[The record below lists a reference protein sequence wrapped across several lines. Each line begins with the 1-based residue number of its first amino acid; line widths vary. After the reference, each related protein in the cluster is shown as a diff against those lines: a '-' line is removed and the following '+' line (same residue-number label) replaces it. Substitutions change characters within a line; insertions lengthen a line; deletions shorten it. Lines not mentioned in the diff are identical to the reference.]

1 MRLVC
6 TVLLLFGLTAPA
18 FADEAARKACVDAMN
33 ADPSF
38 ADSIILLTEK
48 KLNEKVDDQ
57 QILKD
62 ACTRFDHNEAAD
74 AIRTNERHVLLAY
87 MAMWLVAAGLVL
99 YLWRKQQALKG
110 EIALLRKDLEAALAD
125 DKSKDSK

>member
-6 TVLLLFGLTAPA
+6 TVVLLFGLTAPA
-18 FADEAARKACVDAMN
+18 FADETARKACVDAMN

>member
-6 TVLLLFGLTAPA
+6 TILLLLSFGSPA
-18 FADEAARKACVDAMN
+18 FADDAARKACVDAMN

-48 KLNEKVDDQ
+48 KLEDKVNHE

-62 ACTRFDHNEAAD
+62 ACTRFDHNEAAE

-99 YLWRKQQALKG
+99 YLWRKQQALKS
-110 EIALLRKDLEAALAD
+110 EIATLRKDLEAALKD
-125 DKSKDSK
+125 DKT